1 VTFLRRFQ
9 TIFKKLKVI
18 HSSPMA
24 TAISLVYL
32 KLSFAFEIGITI
44 YGSRQFQ
51 LFLNENYHDVLYLR
65 FAALHEMYNFD
76 IEHEERNRK
85 AIKPSLAS
93 VTNVRHCVI
102 IC

>member
-1 VTFLRRFQ
+1 MTFLRRFQ

-24 TAISLVYL
+24 TAINLVYL

-51 LFLNENYHDVLYLR
+51 LFLNENCHEVFDFCTYVLQPYTKCIIL
-65 FAALHEMYNFD
+65 LLSM
-76 IEHEERNRK
+76 RNATEKR
-85 AIKPSLAS
+85 
-93 VTNVRHCVI
+93 
-102 IC
+102 